1 MEKENKLKLILLGNL
16 LVLLFTFWT
25 FIKSLENKEIL
36 KIILS
41 SVGLSIFVFFNI
53 TLMISFFK
61 NRNQYNK

>member
-25 FIKSLENKEIL
+25 FIKSLENEDIL

-41 SVGLSIFVFFNI
+41 SVGLSIFLFLNI